1 MADTTLRGRFVWHEL
16 MTRDVPG
23 AKAFYSRI
31 MGWKVEPWAADPNY
45 TVCLAN
51 IGPTAGIFP
60 ITADLPAEMPA
71 HWVSYI
77 GTRDVDG
84 TVAAAVRAG
93 GSIVKEPEDI
103 AGAGRYAVL
112 KDPQGAVFAI
122 SISLLLFWGVCVAL
136 SLVPAALRPD
146 LYRSSPP
153 YSFWFALA
161 GLAVPIGFSV
171 AATLYGLYGAY
182 RAYRG
187 RPFLYP
193 LAGRL
198 ARGLSSHPD
207 TAPVT
212 PADAAAPA
220 ASTPTPASAPTA
232 MAPLGA
238 DATVAYGYKDLRF
251 RNILPFPIAL
261 RFELGPDT
269 LTGSVCAPLPLEPCA
284 VEFSIEEEADG
295 RQVTTW
301 VRRRRASPPGK
312 MPMGR
317 AKW

>member
-1 MADTTLRGRFVWHEL
+1 MQPSEDERVL
-16 MTRDVPG
+16 
-23 AKAFYSRI
+23 
-31 MGWKVEPWAADPNY
+31 AA
-45 TVCLAN
+45 LSHASIIAN
-51 IGPTAGIFP
+51 IANLAGLIATSLIWSTQRERSP
-60 ITADLPAEMPA
+60 
-71 HWVSYI
+71 Y
-77 GTRDVDG
+77 
-84 TVAAAVRAG
+84 VRAHALQAM
-93 GSIVKEPEDI
+93 I
-103 AGAGRYAVL
+103 Y
-112 KDPQGAVFAI
+112 QGAVFAI

-238 DATVAYGYKDLRF
+238 DAAE
-251 RNILPFPIAL
+251 PASS
-261 RFELGPDT
+261 GPVQPVQERPD
-269 LTGSVCAPLPLEPCA
+269 GGPAPQSEQ
-284 VEFSIEEEADG
+284 S
-295 RQVTTW
+295 
-301 VRRRRASPPGK
+301 
-312 MPMGR
+312 
-317 AKW
+317 